1 MSVYDALLGAQV
13 RLGTKDLIANYLILI
28 VLLSGTAVAYIT
40 VAKQGGDTNN
50 ET

>member
-1 MSVYDALLGAQV
+1 VHF
-13 RLGTKDLIANYLILI
+13 GTKGSIANYLILMI
-28 VLLSGTAVAYIT
+28 LVSGIAVAYIT